1 MVFLPHLKVFV
12 CHIQAWHSLHFISM
26 LFFYSVFISKIHDE
40 IMLLKDRFKK
50 NEYPQFFIDKCK
62 KNYLGKFFIP
72 KRVIHTVKKTSLFS
86 FLVFY
91 SLFIK
96 GGIPVQKQNCQSV

>member
-1 MVFLPHLKVFV
+1 
-12 CHIQAWHSLHFISM
+12 
-26 LFFYSVFISKIHDE
+26 
-40 IMLLKDRFKK
+40 MLLKDRFKK
-50 NEYPQFFIDKCK
+50 NEFPQFFIDKCK
-62 KNYLGKFFIP
+62 KNYLDKFFIP

-96 GGIPVQKQNCQSV
+96 GGIPVQKQNCQCV